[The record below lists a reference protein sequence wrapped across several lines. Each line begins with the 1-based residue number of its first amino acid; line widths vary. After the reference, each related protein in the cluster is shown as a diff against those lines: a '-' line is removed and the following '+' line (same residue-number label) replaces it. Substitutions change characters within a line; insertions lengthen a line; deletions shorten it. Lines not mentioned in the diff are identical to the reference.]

1 MSKYYKCSNIFMDHC
16 IYYFLL
22 RFNVYFLG
30 NSTYCSR
37 KIKNANPSSQYE
49 AQYDRII
56 KFSQYLLNGLS
67 SPKSS
72 STVTYVVNAI
82 SRSLRMFLTKL
93 IPLNP
98 VRLLT
103 VQFRNEQSDGCHII
117 THYIMVL

>member
-1 MSKYYKCSNIFMDHC
+1 MLKYYECSNIFMDHC

-22 RFNVYFLG
+22 R
-30 NSTYCSR
+30 S
-37 KIKNANPSSQYE
+37 IHANPSSQYE

-82 SRSLRMFLTKL
+82 SRSLRMCLTKL

-103 VQFRNEQSDGCHII
+103 VQFRNEQSDSCHII